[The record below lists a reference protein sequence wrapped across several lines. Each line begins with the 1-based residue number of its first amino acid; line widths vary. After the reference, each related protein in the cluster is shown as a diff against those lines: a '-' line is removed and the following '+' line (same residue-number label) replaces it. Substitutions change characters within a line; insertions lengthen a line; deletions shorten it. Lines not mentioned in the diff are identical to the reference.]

1 VTRRGRPG
9 SAGSGAPAVVYHQ
22 SATPPL
28 LAERRVH
35 AALCTMK
42 MTGHKTE
49 SGYRRYAIMFGDSM
63 AERNVESLP
72 Q

>member
-1 VTRRGRPG
+1 
-9 SAGSGAPAVVYHQ
+9 
-22 SATPPL
+22 
-28 LAERRVH
+28 
-35 AALCTMK
+35 MK